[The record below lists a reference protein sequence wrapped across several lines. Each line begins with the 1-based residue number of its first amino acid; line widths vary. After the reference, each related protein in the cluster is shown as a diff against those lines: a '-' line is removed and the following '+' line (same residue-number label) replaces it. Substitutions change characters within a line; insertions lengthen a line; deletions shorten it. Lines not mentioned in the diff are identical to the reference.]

1 MMSFHRIISSLL
13 HPILFPFLGSVF
25 YLFTIPRYISDRH
38 KLLVLSIIFIG
49 TYLLPIL
56 LLYLLKR
63 SRIIQSFHLSSVEER
78 KFPLLFLTFL
88 GILLGKMLFKIAIV
102 NDLAIFIVA
111 GSFALLVVYG
121 FLWTG
126 NKVSIHTLGIGGLIG
141 FVIRLSAFY
150 HHNFLFTIALLFIL
164 FGIIANARIKLKAHS
179 FFEVIVGLIIG
190 VATQLLVPF
199 IYQNI

>member
-1 MMSFHRIISSLL
+1 MSFHRIISSLL
-13 HPILFPFLGSVF
+13 HPILFPLLGSVF
-25 YLFTIPRYISDRH
+25 YLFTIPRYISARH

-63 SRIIQSFHLSSVEER
+63 SKIIDSFHLTGIEER

-88 GILLGKMLFKIAIV
+88 GILLGRMLFKIAIV

-111 GSFALLVVYG
+111 GSFALMVVYG

-126 NKVSIHTLGIGGLIG
+126 SKISIHTLGIGGLIG
-141 FVIRLSAFY
+141 FIIRLSVFY
-150 HHNFLFTIALLFIL
+150 HHNFLLIIALLFIL
-164 FGIIANARIKLKAHS
+164 FGVIANARIKLKAHS
-179 FFEVIVGLIIG
+179 FFEVMVGLIVG
-190 VATQLLVPF
+190 VATQLLVPL